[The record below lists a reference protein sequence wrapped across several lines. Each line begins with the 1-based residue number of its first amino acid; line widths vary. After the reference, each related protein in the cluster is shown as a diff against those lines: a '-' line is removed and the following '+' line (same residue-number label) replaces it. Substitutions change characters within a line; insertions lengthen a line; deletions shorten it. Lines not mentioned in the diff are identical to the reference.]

1 MAADTG
7 QTTTIAFGTS
17 AFAPVVRSITIG
29 EQTREALNDS
39 HLGTTGQMTFIP
51 SDLIDAG
58 GFEMEIEFDPG
69 LAFPPITAAAETI
82 TITFPLQP
90 GDTVRGTLA
99 GTGFITRVSGPN
111 LELGSIMVATIGVK
125 WDGKT
130 DVVLTVGS

>member
-39 HLGTTGQMTFIP
+39 NLATTGQMTFIP
-51 SDLIDAG
+51 SDLVDAG
-58 GFEMEIEFDPG
+58 GFDMEIEFDPSI
-69 LAFPPITAAAETI
+69 AFPPITGAAETI

-111 LELGSIMVATIGVK
+111 LALGEIMVATISVK